1 MSKDKALVLGGGG
14 ITGIAWEAGVLAGL
28 IDSGIKMNQV
38 DKILGSSAG
47 SFVGAILANNQNMQ
61 AYYQDLATH
70 HSESDN
76 AQLDPAI
83 YGLWTKAF
91 IKGRDNEQLIG
102 QHLGDIINSHPS
114 TVSPET
120 RSDSIQQR
128 LGNAKWTNQ
137 LEITAI
143 NTKTGKLSTFNEN
156 SGVSLKEAV
165 TASGAVPGLWPHI
178 NLLGESWIDGG
189 MISSTNAMLVSD
201 YQDII
206 ILAPLSQKLGQVPSV
221 YEEAEK
227 LKEQSNV
234 TLIVPDEN
242 SKGSIG
248 QNIYS
253 SKNIKEIGDAG
264 YEQGKT
270 LATSLT
276 ENIENWK

>member
-91 IKGRDNEQLIG
+91 IKGRGNEQLIG
-102 QHLGDIINSHPS
+102 QYLGDIINSHPS
-114 TVSPET
+114 NVSPET

-128 LGNAKWTNQ
+128 LGNAKWTDQ
-137 LEITAI
+137 IEITAI
-143 NTKTGKLSTFNEN
+143 NARTGKLSTFNEN

-189 MISSTNAMLVSD
+189 MVSSTNAMLVSD

-221 YEEAEK
+221 YEEAGK

-270 LATSLT
+270 LASSLT

>member
-14 ITGIAWEAGVLAGL
+14 ITGIAWETGVLAGL
-28 IDSGIKMNQV
+28 IDSGIKMDQV

-102 QHLGDIINSHPS
+102 QYLGDIINSHPS
-114 TVSPET
+114 NVSPET

-128 LGNAKWTNQ
+128 LGNAKWTDQ

-143 NTKTGKLSTFNEN
+143 NARTGKLSTFNEN

-189 MISSTNAMLVSD
+189 MVSSTNAMLVSD

-248 QNIYS
+248 KNIYS

>member
-70 HSESDN
+70 HSETDN

-83 YGLWTKAF
+83 YDLWTKAF

-102 QHLGDIINSHPS
+102 QYLGDIINSHPS
-114 TVSPET
+114 NVSPET

-128 LGNAKWTNQ
+128 LGNAKWTDQ

-143 NTKTGKLSTFNEN
+143 NARTGKLSTFNEN

-189 MISSTNAMLVSD
+189 MVSSTNAMLVSD

-253 SKNIKEIGDAG
+253 SKNIKKIGDAG

-276 ENIENWK
+276 ENIEN

>member
-61 AYYQDLATH
+61 AYYQDLAIH
-70 HSESDN
+70 HSETDN

-83 YGLWTKAF
+83 YDLWTKAF

-102 QHLGDIINSHPS
+102 QYLGDIINSYPS
-114 TVSPET
+114 NVSPET

-128 LGNAKWTNQ
+128 LGNAKWTDQ

-143 NTKTGKLSTFNEN
+143 NARTGKLSTFNEN

-189 MISSTNAMLVSD
+189 MVSSTNAMLVSD

-253 SKNIKEIGDAG
+253 SKNIKKIGDAG
-264 YEQGKT
+264 YEQGKNI
-270 LATSLT
+270 AKSLVKSF
-276 ENIENWK
+276 ENWK